1 MPGFREDAED
11 VESRIRDAVAT
22 ALARYGQ
29 MDRRETFFAEP
40 YIQRDIVRVLERL
53 LGRPA

>member
-11 VESRIRDAVAT
+11 VETRVRDAVA
-22 ALARYGQ
+22 AVLAKHGP
-29 MDRRETFFAEP
+29 MDRRGAFFAEP
-40 YIQRDIVRVLERL
+40 FIQRDIVRALERL